1 MKFTV
6 IVLFESGKEKSYMF
20 SIESSPMYDNVF
32 NGALNDNRF
41 ENICNVKMPMVNLEH
56 FLVDCRP

>member
-41 ENICNVKMPMVNLEH
+41 ENM
-56 FLVDCRP
+56 R